1 MLAFMEKFVK
11 TFASVIIFS
20 ICAVFIIRCIM
31 VADKSTFS
39 DLTVTDGMTAVYTED
54 GAADFVNTVEVVR
67 EIADDGYFSAY
78 GFYYIPSAGQ
88 VQVGVRWNDSV
99 YGYTDMAEG
108 TEFEFEL
115 LNETTGISYPAK
127 TVESEKK
134 TIYNYRKLIIDG
146 AEIGETDQ
154 VSVVMKL
161 RDGFTS
167 TQVVRFAEQV
177 WENYKLSGKEKKL
190 LAGES

>member
-1 MLAFMEKFVK
+1 VK

>member
-39 DLTVTDGMTAVYTED
+39 GLTVTDGMTAVYTED

-88 VQVGVRWNDSV
+88 AQVGVRWNDSV

-127 TVESEKK
+127 SLLCGRQRIWLLSADGTARRQNTVPARTSW
-134 TIYNYRKLIIDG
+134 RK
-146 AEIGETDQ
+146 
-154 VSVVMKL
+154 
-161 RDGFTS
+161 
-167 TQVVRFAEQV
+167 RFAICGSLRT
-177 WENYKLSGKEKKL
+177 KTEK
-190 LAGES
+190 